1 MECAVD
7 LYLDGDQYVSC
18 PNDRSVPEVW
28 TSFTKAD
35 YRAMSWGRMSVDI
48 FLEAV
53 QRSCHTNTFLSKT
66 EKFCYFHN
74 YLVDEAIV
82 VIAGSPKTQASYE
95 SAAWLLKQRLWNKS
109 SIVQQ
114 HF

>member
-1 MECAVD
+1 MD

-18 PNDRSVPEVW
+18 AKDRSAPEVW
-28 TSFTKAD
+28 TSSPKAD
-35 YRAMSWGRMSVDI
+35 YRAMSLGRMSVDI

-53 QRSCHTNTFLSKT
+53 QWRCHTNTFLSKT
-66 EKFCYFHN
+66 EKVCYFRN

-82 VIAGSPKTQASYE
+82 VIAGSPKTKASYE
-95 SAAWLLKQRLWNKS
+95 SAAWLLKQKIWNKS